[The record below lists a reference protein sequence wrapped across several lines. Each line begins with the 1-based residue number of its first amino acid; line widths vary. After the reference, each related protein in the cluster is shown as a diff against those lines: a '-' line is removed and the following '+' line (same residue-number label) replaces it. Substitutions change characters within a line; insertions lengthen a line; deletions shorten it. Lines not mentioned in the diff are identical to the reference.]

1 MSAFQC
7 DDSHISALAGYAAKH
22 GLSYIPGSG
31 REHDAALI
39 GKMLHAANVASMFAR
54 YEGRHGTD
62 PNDAPPFVFN
72 ASAAARAL
80 HCPPIAIIKAAQCFE
95 YQACEVNDWTETV
108 AARCI
113 ASIIANAIHDL
124 PGYNDAAWGS
134 PLPAVSAV
142 RKVA

>member
-22 GLSYIPGSG
+22 GLCYVATFPH
-31 REHDAALI
+31 RENDAERVGI
-39 GKMLHAANVASMFAR
+39 MLHAANVASVFAR
-54 YEGRHGTD
+54 YQGRHGSD
-62 PNDAPPFVFN
+62 DAAPFVFN
-72 ASAAARAL
+72 ARAAARVVDAA
-80 HCPPIAIIKAAQCFE
+80 PIAVIKAAQCFE
-95 YQACEVNDWTETV
+95 YQACEVDGWDETP

-113 ASIIANAIHDL
+113 RQIIAHAISDL

-142 RKVA
+142 KAVA